1 MLKKAKKVLAFE
13 IDKSLIEHLKNEIK
27 DLHFELRDQD
37 FLNVNLNDDE
47 FKDYYVVANIP
58 YYITSDILLKIYRS
72 FWNFKGI
79 VLMVQKRSSAKNSS
93 SKKFKKLFEAI
104 DI

>member
-72 FWNFKGI
+72 F
-79 VLMVQKRSSAKNSS
+79 
-93 SKKFKKLFEAI
+93 
-104 DI
+104 